1 MWWNGPVSVLLLGSL
16 ELLDVW
22 YIMAKDW
29 SSMIVKRTSEFEFV
43 AIFDDSAADIDH
55 SIL

>member
-29 SSMIVKRTSEFEFV
+29 SSMTVKRTSEFEFV